1 MKDQIKSD
9 VKQYFVYKAENGKIE
24 FIGDSKDVFQEYLD
38 KNYSDY
44 GLNYWNGDDI
54 NDSIETGDAA
64 EDHPI
69 AIEIFD
75 NGNTW
80 VYCYP
85 EHQNILYTQ
94 KQFDEGDEL
103 SVDMGKG
110 VIIYFRE
117 LSILNPQEKQLI
129 K

>member
-1 MKDQIKSD
+1 
-9 VKQYFVYKAENGKIE
+9 
-24 FIGDSKDVFQEYLD
+24 
-38 KNYSDY
+38 
-44 GLNYWNGDDI
+44 
-54 NDSIETGDAA
+54 
-64 EDHPI
+64 
-69 AIEIFD
+69 
-75 NGNTW
+75 

-110 VIIYFRE
+110 VTIYFRE